1 MKSSILIK
9 YIDNMK
15 IENIKFKAKRLDNGK
30 WVEGSLVTTKLLGW
44 DEPMTEIVA
53 IDGTRYEVDPSTVC
67 QFTGLKDCEGNE
79 IWEGDIL
86 RCATGSLPPFY
97 VYFSDFGTFCI
108 RREANGIVQDMYLF
122 ELSNNEHSIKVLR
135 VVGNKFDKKK

>member
-1 MKSSILIK
+1 MKA
-9 YIDNMK
+9 
-15 IENIKFKAKRLDNGK
+15 ENIKFKAKRLDNQE

-67 QFTGLKDCEGNE
+67 QFTGLKDCEGRE
-79 IWEGDIL
+79 VWEGDIL
-86 RCATGSLPPFY
+86 QDVDYYNIKYVVTFNEGTFLARKEGLYIGIPLHECVGSLGNDVITY
-97 VYFSDFGTFCI
+97 
-108 RREANGIVQDMYLF
+108 A
-122 ELSNNEHSIKVLR
+122 K